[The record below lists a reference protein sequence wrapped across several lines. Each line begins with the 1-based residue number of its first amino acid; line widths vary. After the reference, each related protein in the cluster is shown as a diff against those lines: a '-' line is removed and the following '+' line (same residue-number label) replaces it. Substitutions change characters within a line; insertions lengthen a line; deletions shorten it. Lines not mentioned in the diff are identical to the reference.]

1 MTLLLLHP
9 CCAPDE
15 PILIKN
21 RHNNIFKECNEFSA
35 TPKFAKSVEKKL
47 ENGLSIIES
56 NLACVH
62 AVMSVPETVKGNE
75 HCEATYMY
83 MFDSLFS

>member
-21 RHNNIFKECNEFSA
+21 RHNNIFKECNGFSA
-35 TPKFAKSVEKKL
+35 TTKFTKTIEVNLEKGSPVVEETL
-47 ENGLSIIES
+47 V
-56 NLACVH
+56 CVH
-62 AVMSVPETVKGNE
+62 APPSTPERVKWKKNT
-75 HCEATYMY
+75 EATNICI
-83 MFDSLFS
+83 

>member
-21 RHNNIFKECNEFSA
+21 RHNNIFKECNGFAA
-35 TPKFAKSVEKKL
+35 TTKFTKTIEMNLEKGSPVVEETL
-47 ENGLSIIES
+47 V
-56 NLACVH
+56 CVH
-62 AVMSVPETVKGNE
+62 APPSTPERVKGGKNI
-75 HCEATYMY
+75 EATNKCV
-83 MFDSLFS
+83 

>member
-21 RHNNIFKECNEFSA
+21 RHYNIFKECNEFPVTA
-35 TPKFAKSVEKKL
+35 ELTKTV
-47 ENGLSIIES
+47 GM
-56 NLACVH
+56 NLGGRAPV
-62 AVMSVPETVKGNE
+62 VG
-75 HCEATYMY
+75 
-83 MFDSLFS
+83 

>member
-35 TPKFAKSVEKKL
+35 TTKFIKTVGMNSEKGQPIF
-47 ENGLSIIES
+47 E
-56 NLACVH
+56 
-62 AVMSVPETVKGNE
+62 
-75 HCEATYMY
+75 
-83 MFDSLFS
+83 